1 MPLSSTSTAAARL
14 SLPTHAQSLS
24 LSSARQPSSPGALL
38 RCPVSASVCPSCW
51 RAPLPQGEAQ
61 LCILAEDC
69 NQPDYKKLIEAL
81 CAEQSVNLISVP
93 EQQTL
98 GQWAGLC
105 KIDSEGEAR
114 KVRPWAWTCAFPMRG
129 VAVGRHVTHDT
140 RPAPCP

>member
-1 MPLSSTSTAAARL
+1 M
-14 SLPTHAQSLS
+14 
-24 LSSARQPSSPGALL
+24 
-38 RCPVSASVCPSCW
+38 
-51 RAPLPQGEAQ
+51 Q
-61 LCILAEDC
+61 LAILADDC

-114 KVRPWAWTCAFPMRG
+114 KVCAAAHCAHAVLQARQARLGSQILPARAALARAPGTPAGPCRRVTPLVPPFRPRRSSSA
-129 VAVGRHVTHDT
+129 
-140 RPAPCP
+140 PAP

>member
-1 MPLSSTSTAAARL
+1 MDLNTAIQLVLKKSLAHDGLARGL
-14 SLPTHAQSLS
+14 HE
-24 LSSARQPSSPGALL
+24 SARAIERGQ
-38 RCPVSASVCPSCW
+38 
-51 RAPLPQGEAQ
+51 AQ
-61 LCILAEDC
+61 LAILADDC

-114 KVRPWAWTCAFPMRG
+114 KVVKCSCCVITDYGEETEGLAILQEYLKSR
-129 VAVGRHVTHDT
+129 
-140 RPAPCP
+140 

>member
-1 MPLSSTSTAAARL
+1 MHAQLSPSARPSLSPPLSL
-14 SLPTHAQSLS
+14 
-24 LSSARQPSSPGALL
+24 
-38 RCPVSASVCPSCW
+38 
-51 RAPLPQGEAQ
+51 Q
-61 LCILAEDC
+61 LAILADDC

-114 KVRPWAWTCAFPMRG
+114 KVRRG
-129 VAVGRHVTHDT
+129 GGD
-140 RPAPCP
+140 